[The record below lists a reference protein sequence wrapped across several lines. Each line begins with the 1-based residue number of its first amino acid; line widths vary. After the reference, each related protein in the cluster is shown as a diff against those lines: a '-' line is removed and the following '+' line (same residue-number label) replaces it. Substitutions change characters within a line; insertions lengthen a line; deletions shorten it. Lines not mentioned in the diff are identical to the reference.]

1 MEQKPKSIGKHEI
14 LKCVPTAL
22 QDLFSL
28 ITENTYEGIEKNGED
43 REQRKNAKT
52 QVQKLL
58 AGYLHCA
65 EPAWAEI
72 TVGVEPG
79 PGRGSIGIR
88 LGARIEGRRI
98 EWRGGWVCAGLVVF
112 RHPRVVNG
120 DGQEYEH
127 PNDHD

>member
-1 MEQKPKSIGKHEI
+1 MGSTPLPGKDEKRRNGKDESGKDCYGAKKPKSIGQHEI

-22 QDLFSL
+22 QDLFPL

-79 PGRGSIGIR
+79 PG
-88 LGARIEGRRI
+88 ARIHWNPFG
-98 EWRGGWVCAGLVVF
+98 CS
-112 RHPRVVNG
+112 
-120 DGQEYEH
+120 D
-127 PNDHD
+127 